1 MRSFRLLSL
10 FACGFGFA
18 GFLGSTATAQ
28 TPPAPKPPQTWEEK
42 KAERFK
48 PMTDEQ
54 KAAILAAIPASPAAS
69 PKAPRNILVFWLC
82 EGFIHTSIPHGNFAI
97 EEMGRK
103 TGAYTA
109 TLADDYA
116 VFDAANLA
124 RYDLV
129 LFNNTTRLKFP
140 DAAHRKAL
148 LDFLAAGKGVAGI
161 HAASDNFDNWPEAL
175 AMMGGI
181 FNGHPWNAGG
191 TWAFRLD
198 DAAHPVNRAFG
209 GAGFWHKDEI
219 YQYKPETYEGK
230 GKLRVLV
237 SLDMA
242 QSRNIAV
249 LLQARKDKAP
259 EAADAE
265 EAARREVPVSWIR
278 EFGGGRVFYS
288 NFGHNESTYAS
299 APMLQHYLDG
309 IQYALGDLSA
319 DATPTAS
326 AADLKI
332 SLSPAEPAA
341 P

>member
-1 MRSFRLLSL
+1 MRPLHVLVAAALVGTLPTVVS
-10 FACGFGFA
+10 
-18 GFLGSTATAQ
+18 AQ
-28 TPPAPKPPQTWEEK
+28 TQPPPKPPQTWEQK

-48 PMTDEQ
+48 PISEAE
-54 KAAILAAIPASPAAS
+54 KAAILAAIPQTPAAAPKS
-69 PKAPRNILVFWLC
+69 PRKILVFWLC
-82 EGFIHTSIPHGNFAI
+82 EGFIHTSIPHGNLAL

-109 TLADDYA
+109 TLSDDYA

-140 DAAHRKAL
+140 DPAHRKAL

-191 TWAFRLD
+191 TWAYRLD
-198 DAAHPVNRAFG
+198 DAAHPINLAFG
-209 GAGFWHKDEI
+209 GKGFWHKDEI
-219 YQYKPETYEGK
+219 YQYNPATYQGK
-230 GKLRVLV
+230 DNLRVLV

-249 LLQARKDKAP
+249 LLQSKKDKAP
-259 EAADAE
+259 EAASAE
-265 EAARREVPVSWIR
+265 EAAKREVPVSWLR
-278 EFGGGRVFYS
+278 EYGGGRVFYS

-299 APMLQHYLDG
+299 APMLKHFLDG

-319 DATPTAS
+319 DATPTAKTS
-326 AADLKI
+326 DLKI
-332 SLSPAEPAA
+332 ALAPDEPAA